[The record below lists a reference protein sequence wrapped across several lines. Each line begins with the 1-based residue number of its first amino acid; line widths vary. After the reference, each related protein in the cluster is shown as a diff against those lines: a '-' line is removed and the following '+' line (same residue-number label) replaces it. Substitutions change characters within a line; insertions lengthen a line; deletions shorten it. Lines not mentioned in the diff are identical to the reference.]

1 MDEEE
6 GEAVCTSSSAAAW
19 HLQARRA
26 LKHDTAAEKK
36 NMWRA
41 PPSPPLPPKCRSQ
54 KITNVGSPAY
64 SGTLPQKAS
73 NRG

>member
-26 LKHDTAAEKK
+26 LKHDTAAGKK

-41 PPSPPLPPKCRSQ
+41 PPPLPSPPSQMQVPKNNERRVARLLGHTPPKGVQ
-54 KITNVGSPAY
+54 
-64 SGTLPQKAS
+64 
-73 NRG
+73 